1 MNKDFLAM
9 TTYTRIEAA
18 AKFNVSNTIIRRNL
32 SALETMGFGDLL
44 TEDNRLTERA
54 IYLIELY
61 RAKDFS
67 MLDDEL
73 AIENEATE
81 IEAEVITEADTAAGS
96 LTLASTCQTIADRT
110 GTIALTSSEPYEQR
124 AAAARSALAQ
134 FVATNNERG
143 QRLATNAATTR
154 RSFEQLG
161 QEHAIGHLMSYA
173 EALNA
178 TLAEGMAA
186 MQNGAVS
193 MADNMGKHAAE
204 SVS

>member
-1 MNKDFLAM
+1 M
-9 TTYTRIEAA
+9 TTYTRLEAA
-18 AKFNVSNTIIRRNL
+18 EKFGVSNTIVSRNL
-32 SALETMGFGDLL
+32 KALLEYGFSSCEILSD
-44 TEDNRLTERA
+44 DNRLTERA
-54 IYLIELY
+54 IYLIELL

-73 AIENEATE
+73 NESIAATE
-81 IEAEVITEADTAAGS
+81 TTPEVITDTAAAGS

-134 FVATNNERG
+134 FVQTNNERG
-143 QRLATNAATTR
+143 QRLAQNAATTR

-161 QEHAIGHLMSYA
+161 QEHAIGHLMTYA
-173 EALNA
+173 ESLNA
-178 TLAEGMAA
+178 TLAEGMAM

-193 MADNMGKHAAE
+193 MADNMGKHAAVE
-204 SVS
+204 

>member
-1 MNKDFLAM
+1 MQ
-9 TTYTRIEAA
+9 TYTRIEAA
-18 AKFNVSNTIIRRNL
+18 AKFAVSNTIIARNL
-32 SALETMGFGDLL
+32 KAIETMGFGGLL
-44 TEDNRLTERA
+44 EDKRLTERA

-81 IEAEVITEADTAAGS
+81 IEAEVITETDTAAAGS

-134 FVATNNERG
+134 FVQTNNERG
-143 QRLATNAATTR
+143 QRLAQNAATTR

-161 QEHAIGHLMSYA
+161 QEHAIGHLMTYA
-173 EALNA
+173 ESLNA
-178 TLAEGMAA
+178 TLAEGMAM

-193 MADNMGKHAAE
+193 MADNMGKSAAAVE
-204 SVS
+204 

>member
-1 MNKDFLAM
+1 MQ
-9 TTYTRIEAA
+9 TYTRIEAA
-18 AKFNVSNTIIRRNL
+18 AKFAVSNTIIARNL
-32 SALETMGFGDLL
+32 KAIETMGFGGLL
-44 TEDNRLTERA
+44 EDNKLTERA

-73 AIENEATE
+73 AIENQATE
-81 IEAEVITEADTAAGS
+81 IEAEVITEAAPDTAAAGS

-161 QEHAIGHLMSYA
+161 QEHAIGHLMTYA
-173 EALNA
+173 ESLNA
-178 TLAEGMAA
+178 TLAEGMAM

-193 MADNMGKHAAE
+193 MADNMGKSAAAVE
-204 SVS
+204 

>member
-1 MNKDFLAM
+1 MQ
-9 TTYTRIEAA
+9 TYTRIEAA
-18 AKFNVSNTIIRRNL
+18 AKFAVSNTIIARNL
-32 SALETMGFGDLL
+32 KAIETMGFGGLL
-44 TEDNRLTERA
+44 EDNRLTERA

-81 IEAEVITEADTAAGS
+81 IEAEVITETDTVLTGS

-134 FVATNNERG
+134 FVQTNNERG
-143 QRLATNAATTR
+143 QRLAQNAATTR

-161 QEHAIGHLMSYA
+161 QEHAIGHLMTYA
-173 EALNA
+173 ESLNA
-178 TLAEGMAA
+178 TLAEGMAM

-193 MADNMGKHAAE
+193 MADNMGKSAAAVE
-204 SVS
+204 

>member
-1 MNKDFLAM
+1 M

>member
-1 MNKDFLAM
+1 MQ
-9 TTYTRIEAA
+9 TYTRIEAA
-18 AKFNVSNTIIRRNL
+18 AKFAVSNTIIARNL
-32 SALETMGFGDLL
+32 KAIETMGFGGLL
-44 TEDNRLTERA
+44 EDNKLTERA

-73 AIENEATE
+73 AIENQATE
-81 IEAEVITEADTAAGS
+81 IEAEVITEADTVPTGS

-161 QEHAIGHLMSYA
+161 QEHAIGHLMTYA
-173 EALNA
+173 ESLNS
-178 TLAEGMAA
+178 TLAEGMAM

-193 MADNMGKHAAE
+193 MADNMGKHAAAVE
-204 SVS
+204 

>member
-1 MNKDFLAM
+1 M
-9 TTYTRIEAA
+9 TTFTRVQAA
-18 AKFNVSNTIIRRNL
+18 AACETSNRSVSNWLNAFEAIHGL
-32 SALETMGFGDLL
+32 DGLLENNQI
-44 TEDNRLTERA
+44 TELGLERLKERA
-54 IYLIELY
+54 EIGAAAY
-61 RAKDFS
+61 REKY
-67 MLDDEL
+67 EP
-73 AIENEATE
+73 TE
-81 IEAEVITEADTAAGS
+81 IEAEVITEAAPDTAAAGS

-161 QEHAIGHLMSYA
+161 QEHAIGHLMTYA
-173 EALNA
+173 ESLNA
-178 TLAEGMAA
+178 TLAEGMAM

-193 MADNMGKHAAE
+193 MADNMGKSAAAVE
-204 SVS
+204 